1 MVEILEGVHS
11 IDCSEEQDHSR
22 ELWILSCHEGVV
34 LIDTGMGE
42 ETLGKIEA
50 ELASIGKNWK
60 DVDVIL
66 ITHRHGDH
74 TRNLKKVKELTNAS
88 VKAQRDEVSDIEN
101 QTGVKLDG
109 LDHGDVLP
117 YCGGIEVIHVPGHT
131 AGNCCYYLPRKKI
144 MIAGDTIF
152 GDKEANIFPPPERYC
167 LDVDEAT
174 REIERLLSYDFD
186 VLLYTHGKDVMES
199 AKEKVKDIVNKHSV

>member
-1 MVEILEGVHS
+1 MVEILKGIHS

-22 ELWILSCHEGVV
+22 ELWILNCPEGVV

-42 ETLGKIEA
+42 ETIEKIEA
-50 ELASIGKNWK
+50 ELASVGKNWR

-74 TRNLKKVKELTNAS
+74 TGNLKRVKELTNAP
-88 VKAQRDEVSDIEN
+88 VKAHRNEVDDIEN
-101 QTGVKLDG
+101 QTDVKLDG
-109 LDHGDVLP
+109 LEQGEVLT

-131 AGNCCYYLPRKKI
+131 AGNCCYYLPGKKI
-144 MIAGDTIF
+144 MIAGDTVF
-152 GDKEANIFPPPERYC
+152 GDEEANIVPPPKRYC
-167 LDVDEAT
+167 LDVEEAT
-174 REIERLLSYDFD
+174 REIDRLLNYDFN

-199 AKEKVKDIVNKHSV
+199 AKEKVKDLVNKHSM